1 MLKCVLKP
9 LRTVVSAALREF
21 QVRSGEW
28 QELKDNLSLAKARQ
42 PQEMGVC
49 DTPTP
54 HPVVIEKIKQR
65 FQTMIKRYSPE
76 KKVSM
81 LLSACRLIYAIMEDN
96 TGECCTSEMC
106 DELRHVTPAVP
117 ALMFNLLAFVSG
129 RPYGA
134 DEFLPM
140 LTYVLAQCNMP
151 QLDNEILYMMELLD
165 PSLLHGEGV

>member
-9 LRTVVSAALREF
+9 LRAVVSAALREF

-49 DTPTP
+49 DTPPP
-54 HPVVIEKIKQR
+54 HPVAIEKIKQR

-96 TGECCTSEMC
+96 TGECCTSEIC
-106 DELRHVTPAVP
+106 DELRHVTPA
-117 ALMFNLLAFVSG
+117 AA
-129 RPYGA
+129 
-134 DEFLPM
+134 
-140 LTYVLAQCNMP
+140 
-151 QLDNEILYMMELLD
+151 
-165 PSLLHGEGV
+165 SLFPP

>member
-9 LRTVVSAALREF
+9 VKTAVSAALREF

-28 QELKDNLSLAKARQ
+28 QELRDNLSLAMARQ

-54 HPVVIEKIKQR
+54 HPVVIEKIKQK
-65 FQTMIKRYSPE
+65 FQTMIKLYSPE

-106 DELRHVTPAVP
+106 DDLRQVTPAVP